1 MTMADLG
8 PATERLCVLIESVPD
23 TALGRPTPCTEYTVG
38 DLLHHITGDTVAW
51 GGAAIKAHG
60 ESSTMGPW
68 GDASQLDP
76 EWRTSLPR
84 RLEALAGA
92 WRNPEA
98 WSGTTRVGGA
108 DQPGEVTG
116 IILLGEL
123 VVHGWDLAR
132 GAGLPLE
139 ADPVTLAPLYD
150 LVRETFGPGQDPAA
164 RGPAFKSAVPTAPDA
179 PALDKILGLLGRDP
193 AWSSR

>member
-76 EWRTSLPR
+76 EWRTSLPQ

-92 WRNPEA
+92 WRLRMA
-98 WSGTTRVGGA
+98 LMAIRTKAIATRTVLA
-108 DQPGEVTG
+108 KFASDQ
-116 IILLGEL
+116 
-123 VVHGWDLAR
+123 
-132 GAGLPLE
+132 
-139 ADPVTLAPLYD
+139 
-150 LVRETFGPGQDPAA
+150 VRT
-164 RGPAFKSAVPTAPDA
+164 
-179 PALDKILGLLGRDP
+179 
-193 AWSSR
+193 